1 MDPLIILLIGM
12 AVVIGGVLWLRLHA
26 FVALIGG
33 ALVVGALA
41 TPKGIEQSVM
51 SDTRIEK
58 EMHKQATNRLGK
70 DDPNLT
76 NLVQVLHKTQAQH
89 TAAQSVIS
97 RVTTAFGKACGG
109 LGILIAMAA
118 IIGKCLLESGGA
130 ERIVRS
136 ALGWLGEKR
145 APLAFTG
152 SGFLLGTPVFFDTV
166 FYLMIPLGK
175 ALAMRFR
182 ENYGLYIMTI
192 VAGATM
198 AHSLVPPTP
207 GPLFVA
213 DQLGVERL
221 DDRDG
226 VGRWDGCVCAT
237 GYVYAKWINGES
249 KWHVRCAT
257 QPTRRLATDEIAKRD
272 DSRCHRL
279 AVIVASAAP
288 DRIDRGEH
296 HPAKDSC
303 RAAGWLGRFSELGWR
318 QKHRADHFG
327 GGCAWLVG
335 IAKARRQ
342 TGVGRLGAGS
352 FVASGGVV
360 ILITAAGA
368 SFGTVLQQTNIAA
381 RIGGLAEE
389 FSITGL
395 LVLPMAFFVT
405 AIVRTAQGSATVS
418 MITSVGIFAGMAGG
432 LPFHPVYLAM
442 AIGCGSKPFPWMND
456 SGFWVIN
463 RMSGM
468 TLRESIRE
476 RVVSDDCNG
485 DRRLGCGDAP
495 RLAVSDERLTL
506 GQGLD
511 RQV

>member
-33 ALVVGALA
+33 ALVVGSLA
-41 TPKGIEQSVM
+41 TPDAIQQSVM
-51 SDTRIEK
+51 NDTRIEK
-58 EMHKQATNRLGK
+58 DIRKQATNRLGQ
-70 DDPNLT
+70 DNPNLT
-76 NLVQVLHKTQAQH
+76 NLVQELHETQAKH

-97 RVTTAFGKACGG
+97 RVTGAFGKACGS

-130 ERIVRS
+130 ERIIRS
-136 ALGWLGEKR
+136 ALGLLGEKR

-213 DQLGVERL
+213 VQLDVDLGLMILMGLV
-221 DDRDG
+221 
-226 VGRWDGCVCAT
+226 VGSVACAT
-237 GYVYAKWINGES
+237 GYVYAKFVNGQG
-249 KWHVRCAT
+249 KWRVPLRDSADS
-257 QPTRRLATDEIAKRD
+257 PLAKLEEIAKRD
-272 DSRCHRL
+272 GKSLPPLGLSLLPVLLPIVLIAGNTILEELVGEPPAGL
-279 AVIVASAAP
+279 ANFMSLVGDKNIALILSAAVALGLLAMQK
-288 DRIDRGEH
+288 RGDKQ
-296 HPAKDSC
+296 ALFDSVQS
-303 RAAGWLGRFSELGWR
+303 AL
-318 QKHRADHFG
+318 
-327 GGCAWLVG
+327 
-335 IAKARRQ
+335 
-342 TGVGRLGAGS
+342 
-352 FVASGGVV
+352 ASGGVV

-368 SFGTVLQQTNIAA
+368 SFGAMLQQTNIAA
-381 RIGGLAEE
+381 RIGGLAADFE
-389 FSITGL
+389 ITGL
-395 LVLPMAFFVT
+395 LILPLAFFVT
-405 AIVRTAQGSATVS
+405 AVVRTAQGSATVS
-418 MITSVGIFAGMAGG
+418 MITSVGIFAGMAAT
-432 LPFHPVYLAM
+432 LTFHPVYLAM

-468 TLRESIRE
+468 TIGETIRS
-476 RVVSDDCNG
+476 VSFLMTVMAIDG
-485 DRRLGCGDAP
+485 LIAVIL
-495 RLAVSDERLTL
+495 LAWFFPMA
-506 GQGLD
+506 G
-511 RQV
+511 

>member
-26 FVALIGG
+26 FMALIGG
-33 ALVVGALA
+33 ALVVGLLA
-41 TPKGIEQSVM
+41 TPDAIKESVM
-51 SDTRIEK
+51 NDTRIEK
-58 EMHKQATNRLGK
+58 DILKQATNRLGQ

-76 NLVQVLHKTQAQH
+76 NLVQELHKTKAKH

-97 RVTTAFGKACGG
+97 RVTGAFGKACGS

-130 ERIVRS
+130 ERIIRS
-136 ALGWLGEKR
+136 ALGLLGEKR

-213 DQLGVERL
+213 VQLDVDLGLMIMMGLV
-221 DDRDG
+221 
-226 VGRWDGCVCAT
+226 VGSVACAT
-237 GYVYAKWINGES
+237 GYVYAKFVNGHD
-249 KWHVRCAT
+249 KWRVPLRDSADSPLAKLEEIT
-257 QPTRRLATDEIAKRD
+257 QRDNKSLPPLGLSLLPVLLPIVLIAGNTILQKLIADPPAGLASFLSLVGDKNIA
-272 DSRCHRL
+272 L
-279 AVIVASAAP
+279 IISAAVALGLLALQK
-288 DRIDRGEH
+288 RGD
-296 HPAKDSC
+296 KQVLFDSVQ
-303 RAAGWLGRFSELGWR
+303 AAL
-318 QKHRADHFG
+318 
-327 GGCAWLVG
+327 
-335 IAKARRQ
+335 
-342 TGVGRLGAGS
+342 
-352 FVASGGVV
+352 ASGGVV

-368 SFGTVLQQTNIAA
+368 SFGAMLQQTNIAA
-381 RIGGLAEE
+381 RIGGLAADFE
-389 FSITGL
+389 ITGL
-395 LVLPMAFFVT
+395 LVLPLAFFVT
-405 AIVRTAQGSATVS
+405 AVVRTAQGSATVS
-418 MITSVGIFAGMAGG
+418 MITSVGIFAGMAAT

-468 TLRESIRE
+468 TIGETIRS
-476 RVVSDDCNG
+476 VSFLMTVMAIDG
-485 DRRLGCGDAP
+485 LVAVML
-495 RLAVSDERLTL
+495 LAWLFPMP
-506 GQGLD
+506 G
-511 RQV
+511 

>member
-33 ALVVGALA
+33 ALVVGSLA
-41 TPKGIEQSVM
+41 TPDAINQSVM
-51 SDTRIEK
+51 NDTRIEK
-58 EMHKQATNRLGK
+58 DIRKQATNRLGQ
-70 DDPNLT
+70 DDSNLT
-76 NLVQVLHKTQAQH
+76 NLVQELHKTKAKH

-97 RVTTAFGKACGG
+97 RVTGAFGKACGS

-136 ALGWLGEKR
+136 ALGLLGEKR

-213 DQLGVERL
+213 VQLDVDLGLMILMGLV
-221 DDRDG
+221 
-226 VGRWDGCVCAT
+226 VGSVACAT
-237 GYVYAKWINGES
+237 GYVYAKFVNGHD
-249 KWHVRCAT
+249 KWRVPLRDSADS
-257 QPTRRLATDEIAKRD
+257 PLAKLEEIAKRD
-272 DSRCHRL
+272 GKSLPPLGLSLLPVLLPIVLIAGNTILEELVGEPPAGL
-279 AVIVASAAP
+279 ANFMSLVGDKNIALILSAAVALGLLAMQK
-288 DRIDRGEH
+288 RGDKQ
-296 HPAKDSC
+296 ALFDSVQS
-303 RAAGWLGRFSELGWR
+303 AL
-318 QKHRADHFG
+318 
-327 GGCAWLVG
+327 
-335 IAKARRQ
+335 
-342 TGVGRLGAGS
+342 
-352 FVASGGVV
+352 ASGGVV

-368 SFGTVLQQTNIAA
+368 SFGAMLQQTNIAA
-381 RIGGLAEE
+381 RIGGLAADFE
-389 FSITGL
+389 ITGL
-395 LVLPMAFFVT
+395 LVLPLAFLVT
-405 AIVRTAQGSATVS
+405 AVVRTAQGSATVS
-418 MITSVGIFAGMAGG
+418 MITSVGIFAGMAAT

-468 TLRESIRE
+468 TIGETIRS
-476 RVVSDDCNG
+476 VSFLMTVMAIDG
-485 DRRLGCGDAP
+485 LVAVML
-495 RLAVSDERLTL
+495 LAWLFPMS
-506 GQGLD
+506 G
-511 RQV
+511 

>member
-12 AVVIGGVLWLRLHA
+12 AVVIGGILWLRLHA

-33 ALVVGALA
+33 ALVVGSLA
-41 TPKGIEQSVM
+41 TPDAIQQSVM
-51 SDTRIEK
+51 NDTRIEK
-58 EMHKQATNRLGK
+58 DIRKQATNRLGQ

-76 NLVQVLHKTQAQH
+76 NLVQELQKTQAKH

-97 RVTTAFGKACGG
+97 RVTGAFGKACGS

-130 ERIVRS
+130 ERIIRS
-136 ALGWLGEKR
+136 ALGLLGEKR

-152 SGFLLGTPVFFDTV
+152 CGFLLGTPVFFDTV

-213 DQLGVERL
+213 VQLDVDLGLMILMGLV
-221 DDRDG
+221 
-226 VGRWDGCVCAT
+226 VGSVACAT
-237 GYVYAKWINGES
+237 GYVYAKFVNGHD
-249 KWHVRCAT
+249 KWRVPLRDSADS
-257 QPTRRLATDEIAKRD
+257 PLAKLEEIAQRD
-272 DSRCHRL
+272 NKSLPPLGLSLLPVLLPIVLIAGNTILQKLIADPPVGL
-279 AVIVASAAP
+279 ANFLGLVGDKNIALIISAAVALGLLAMQK
-288 DRIDRGEH
+288 RGDKQ
-296 HPAKDSC
+296 ALFDSVQS
-303 RAAGWLGRFSELGWR
+303 AL
-318 QKHRADHFG
+318 
-327 GGCAWLVG
+327 
-335 IAKARRQ
+335 
-342 TGVGRLGAGS
+342 
-352 FVASGGVV
+352 ASGGVV

-368 SFGTVLQQTNIAA
+368 SFGTMLQQTNIAA
-381 RIGGLAEE
+381 RIGGLAEQFE
-389 FSITGL
+389 ITGL
-395 LVLPMAFFVT
+395 MVLPMAFFVT
-405 AIVRTAQGSATVS
+405 ALIRTAQGSATVS
-418 MITSVGIFAGMAGG
+418 MITSVGIFAGMAAT

-468 TLRESIRE
+468 TIRESIRS
-476 RVVSDDCNG
+476 VSFLMTVMAIDG
-485 DRRLGCGDAP
+485 LVAVML
-495 RLAVSDERLTL
+495 LAWLFPMS
-506 GQGLD
+506 
-511 RQV
+511 

>member
-26 FVALIGG
+26 FVALIVG
-33 ALVVGALA
+33 ALVVGSLA
-41 TPKGIEQSVM
+41 TPDAIQQSVM
-51 SDTRIEK
+51 NDTRIEK
-58 EMHKQATNRLGK
+58 DIRKQATNRLGQ

-76 NLVQVLHKTQAQH
+76 NLVQELHKTKAKH

-97 RVTTAFGKACGG
+97 RVTGAFGSACGS

-130 ERIVRS
+130 ERIIRS
-136 ALGWLGEKR
+136 ALGLLGEKR

-175 ALAMRFR
+175 ALAMRYR

-213 DQLGVERL
+213 VQLDVDLGLMILMGLV
-221 DDRDG
+221 
-226 VGRWDGCVCAT
+226 VGSVACAT
-237 GYVYAKWINGES
+237 GYVYAKFVNGHD
-249 KWHVRCAT
+249 KWRVPLRDSADL
-257 QPTRRLATDEIAKRD
+257 PLAKLEEIAQRD
-272 DSRCHRL
+272 NKSLPPLGLSLLPVLLPIVLIAGNTILQKLIADPPVGL
-279 AVIVASAAP
+279 ANFLGLVGDKNIALIISAAVALGLLAMQK
-288 DRIDRGEH
+288 RGDKQ
-296 HPAKDSC
+296 ALFDSVQS
-303 RAAGWLGRFSELGWR
+303 AL
-318 QKHRADHFG
+318 
-327 GGCAWLVG
+327 
-335 IAKARRQ
+335 
-342 TGVGRLGAGS
+342 
-352 FVASGGVV
+352 ASGGVV

-368 SFGTVLQQTNIAA
+368 SFGAMLQQTNIAA
-381 RIGGLAEE
+381 RIGGLAADFE
-389 FSITGL
+389 ITGL
-395 LVLPMAFFVT
+395 LVLPLAFFVT
-405 AIVRTAQGSATVS
+405 AVVRTAQGSATVS
-418 MITSVGIFAGMAGG
+418 MITSVGIFAGMAAT

-468 TLRESIRE
+468 TIGETIRS
-476 RVVSDDCNG
+476 VSFLMTVMAIDG
-485 DRRLGCGDAP
+485 LVAVML
-495 RLAVSDERLTL
+495 LAWLFPMS
-506 GQGLD
+506 G
-511 RQV
+511 

>member
-33 ALVVGALA
+33 ALVVGSLA
-41 TPKGIEQSVM
+41 TPDAINQSVM
-51 SDTRIEK
+51 NDTRIEK
-58 EMHKQATNRLGK
+58 DIRKQATNRLGQ
-70 DDPNLT
+70 DDSNLT
-76 NLVQVLHKTQAQH
+76 NLVQELHKTKANH

-97 RVTTAFGKACGG
+97 RVTGAFGKACGS

-118 IIGKCLLESGGA
+118 IIGKCLLDSGGA
-130 ERIVRS
+130 ERIIRS
-136 ALGWLGEKR
+136 ALGLLGEKR

-175 ALAMRFR
+175 ALATRFR

-213 DQLGVERL
+213 DQLDVDLGL
-221 DDRDG
+221 MIIMG
-226 VGRWDGCVCAT
+226 LLVGSVACAT
-237 GYVYAKWINGES
+237 GYIYAKFVNGHK
-249 KWHVRCAT
+249 KWHVPLRDSPDSPLAKLEEIVQREDKSLPPLGLALLPVLLPIALIAGNT
-257 QPTRRLATDEIAKRD
+257 ILEELVTDPPVGLATFLGVVGDKNIALII
-272 DSRCHRL
+272 S
-279 AVIVASAAP
+279 AIVALGLLALQKRGDKQALFDSVQSA
-288 DRIDRGEH
+288 
-296 HPAKDSC
+296 
-303 RAAGWLGRFSELGWR
+303 L
-318 QKHRADHFG
+318 
-327 GGCAWLVG
+327 
-335 IAKARRQ
+335 
-342 TGVGRLGAGS
+342 
-352 FVASGGVV
+352 ASGGVV

-368 SFGTVLQQTNIAA
+368 SFGTMLQQTNIAA
-381 RIGGLAEE
+381 SIRELVEQYK
-389 FSITGL
+389 ITGL
-395 LVLPMAFFVT
+395 MVLPMAFLVT
-405 AIVRTAQGSATVS
+405 AVVRTAQGSATVS
-418 MITSVGIFAGMAGG
+418 MITSVGIFAGMAAT

-468 TLRESIRE
+468 TIGETIRS
-476 RVVSDDCNG
+476 VSFLMTAMAIDG
-485 DRRLGCGDAP
+485 LIAVML
-495 RLAVSDERLTL
+495 LAWLFPMT
-506 GQGLD
+506 G
-511 RQV
+511 

>member
-26 FVALIGG
+26 FMALIGG
-33 ALVVGALA
+33 ALVVGLLA
-41 TPKGIEQSVM
+41 TPDAIKESVM
-51 SDTRIEK
+51 NDTRIEK
-58 EMHKQATNRLGK
+58 DIRKQATNRLGQ

-76 NLVQVLHKTQAQH
+76 NLVQELHKTKAKH
-89 TAAQSVIS
+89 MAAQSVIS
-97 RVTTAFGKACGG
+97 RVTGAFGKACGS

-130 ERIVRS
+130 ERIIRS
-136 ALGWLGEKR
+136 ALGLLGEKR

-213 DQLGVERL
+213 VQLDVDLGLMILMGLV
-221 DDRDG
+221 
-226 VGRWDGCVCAT
+226 VGSVACAT
-237 GYVYAKWINGES
+237 GYVYAKFVNGHD
-249 KWHVRCAT
+249 KWQVPLRDSADL
-257 QPTRRLATDEIAKRD
+257 PLAKLEEIAQRD
-272 DSRCHRL
+272 SKSLPPLGL
-279 AVIVASAAP
+279 ALLPVLLPIVLIGGNTILQKLIAAP
-288 DRIDRGEH
+288 PVGL
-296 HPAKDSC
+296 ANF
-303 RAAGWLGRFSELGWR
+303 LG
-318 QKHRADHFG
+318 
-327 GGCAWLVG
+327 LVG
-335 IAKARRQ
+335 DKNIALIIAAA
-342 TGVGRLGAGS
+342 VGLGLLAMQKRGDKQALFDS
-352 FVASGGVV
+352 VQSALASGGVV

-368 SFGTVLQQTNIAA
+368 SFGTMLQQTNIAA
-381 RIGGLAEE
+381 RIGGLAADFE
-389 FSITGL
+389 ITGL
-395 LVLPMAFFVT
+395 LVLPLAFFVT
-405 AIVRTAQGSATVS
+405 AVVRTAQGSATVS
-418 MITSVGIFAGMAGG
+418 MITSVGIFAGMAAT

-468 TLRESIRE
+468 TIRESIRS
-476 RVVSDDCNG
+476 VSFLMTVMAVDG
-485 DRRLGCGDAP
+485 LVAVML
-495 RLAVSDERLTL
+495 LAWLFPMS
-506 GQGLD
+506 
-511 RQV
+511 

>member
-33 ALVVGALA
+33 ALVVGSLA
-41 TPKGIEQSVM
+41 TPDAIEQSVM
-51 SDTRIEK
+51 NDSRIEK
-58 EMHKQATNRLGK
+58 ELHRQAVNRLGK
-70 DDPNLT
+70 DDSNLT
-76 NLVQVLHKTQAQH
+76 DLVQELQKTQAKH

-97 RVTTAFGKACGG
+97 RVTSAFGSACGS

-130 ERIVRS
+130 ERIIRS
-136 ALGWLGEKR
+136 ALGLLGEKR

-213 DQLGVERL
+213 VQLDVDLGLMIMMGLV
-221 DDRDG
+221 
-226 VGRWDGCVCAT
+226 VGSVACAT
-237 GYVYAKWINGES
+237 GYVYAKFVNGHD
-249 KWHVRCAT
+249 KWRVPLRDSADS
-257 QPTRRLATDEIAKRD
+257 PLAKLEEIAQRD
-272 DSRCHRL
+272 NKSLPPLGLSLLPVLLPIVLIAGNTILQKLIADPPVGL
-279 AVIVASAAP
+279 ANFLGLVGDKNIALIISAAVALGLLAMQK
-288 DRIDRGEH
+288 RGDKQ
-296 HPAKDSC
+296 ALFDSVQS
-303 RAAGWLGRFSELGWR
+303 AL
-318 QKHRADHFG
+318 
-327 GGCAWLVG
+327 
-335 IAKARRQ
+335 
-342 TGVGRLGAGS
+342 
-352 FVASGGVV
+352 ASGGVV

-368 SFGTVLQQTNIAA
+368 SFGAMLQQTNIAA
-381 RIGGLAEE
+381 RIGGLAADFE
-389 FSITGL
+389 ITGL
-395 LVLPMAFFVT
+395 LVLPLAFFVT
-405 AIVRTAQGSATVS
+405 AVVRTAQGSATVS
-418 MITSVGIFAGMAGG
+418 MITSVGIFAGMAAT

-468 TLRESIRE
+468 TIGETIRS
-476 RVVSDDCNG
+476 VSFLMTVMAIDG
-485 DRRLGCGDAP
+485 LVAVML
-495 RLAVSDERLTL
+495 LAWLFPMS
-506 GQGLD
+506 G
-511 RQV
+511 

>member
-33 ALVVGALA
+33 ALVVGSLA
-41 TPKGIEQSVM
+41 TPDAINQSVM
-51 SDTRIEK
+51 NDTRIEK
-58 EMHKQATNRLGK
+58 DIRKQATNRLGQ
-70 DDPNLT
+70 DDSNLT
-76 NLVQVLHKTQAQH
+76 NLVQELHKTKAKH

-97 RVTTAFGKACGG
+97 RVTGAFGKACGS

-118 IIGKCLLESGGA
+118 IIGKCLLDSGGA
-130 ERIVRS
+130 ERIIRS
-136 ALGWLGEKR
+136 ALGLLGEKR

-175 ALAMRFR
+175 ALATRFR

-213 DQLGVERL
+213 VQLDVDLGLMIIMGLV
-221 DDRDG
+221 
-226 VGRWDGCVCAT
+226 VGSVACAT
-237 GYVYAKWINGES
+237 GYIYAKFVNGHK
-249 KWHVRCAT
+249 KWHVPLRDSPDSPLAKLEEIVQREDKSLPPLGLALLPVLLPIALIAGNT
-257 QPTRRLATDEIAKRD
+257 ILEELVAEPPVGLATFLGVVGDKNIALII
-272 DSRCHRL
+272 S
-279 AVIVASAAP
+279 AIVALGILALQKRGDKQALFDSVQSA
-288 DRIDRGEH
+288 
-296 HPAKDSC
+296 
-303 RAAGWLGRFSELGWR
+303 L
-318 QKHRADHFG
+318 
-327 GGCAWLVG
+327 
-335 IAKARRQ
+335 
-342 TGVGRLGAGS
+342 
-352 FVASGGVV
+352 ASGGVV

-368 SFGTVLQQTNIAA
+368 SFGTMLQQTNIAA
-381 RIGGLAEE
+381 SIRELAEQYK
-389 FSITGL
+389 ITGL
-395 LVLPMAFFVT
+395 MVLPMAFLVT
-405 AIVRTAQGSATVS
+405 AVVRTAQGSATVS
-418 MITSVGIFAGMAGG
+418 MITSVGIFAGMAAT

-468 TLRESIRE
+468 TIGETIRS
-476 RVVSDDCNG
+476 VSFLMTAMAING
-485 DRRLGCGDAP
+485 LIAVML
-495 RLAVSDERLTL
+495 LAWLFPMT
-506 GQGLD
+506 G
-511 RQV
+511 

>member
-33 ALVVGALA
+33 ALVVGSLA
-41 TPKGIEQSVM
+41 TPDAIQQSVM
-51 SDTRIEK
+51 NDTRIEK
-58 EMHKQATNRLGK
+58 DIRKQATNRLGQ

-76 NLVQVLHKTQAQH
+76 NLVQELHKTQAKH

-97 RVTTAFGKACGG
+97 RVTGAFGKACGS

-130 ERIVRS
+130 ERIIRS
-136 ALGWLGEKR
+136 ALGLLGEKR

-175 ALAMRFR
+175 ALALRFR

-213 DQLGVERL
+213 VQLDVDLGLMILMGLV
-221 DDRDG
+221 
-226 VGRWDGCVCAT
+226 VGSVACAT
-237 GYVYAKWINGES
+237 GYVYAKFVNGQD
-249 KWHVRCAT
+249 KWRVPLRDSADS
-257 QPTRRLATDEIAKRD
+257 PLAKLEEIAKRD
-272 DSRCHRL
+272 GKSLPPLGLSLLPVLLPIVLIAGNTILEELVGEPPAGL
-279 AVIVASAAP
+279 ASFLSLVGDKNIALILSAAVALGLLAMQK
-288 DRIDRGEH
+288 RGDKQ
-296 HPAKDSC
+296 ALFDSVQS
-303 RAAGWLGRFSELGWR
+303 AL
-318 QKHRADHFG
+318 
-327 GGCAWLVG
+327 
-335 IAKARRQ
+335 
-342 TGVGRLGAGS
+342 
-352 FVASGGVV
+352 ASGGVV

-368 SFGTVLQQTNIAA
+368 SFGTMLQQTNIAA
-381 RIGGLAEE
+381 RIGGLAEQFE
-389 FSITGL
+389 ITGL
-395 LVLPMAFFVT
+395 MVLPMAFFVT
-405 AIVRTAQGSATVS
+405 ALIRTAQGSATVS
-418 MITSVGIFAGMAGG
+418 MITSVGIFAGMAAT

-468 TLRESIRE
+468 TIGETIRS
-476 RVVSDDCNG
+476 VSFLMTVMAING
-485 DRRLGCGDAP
+485 LIAVIL
-495 RLAVSDERLTL
+495 LAWLFPMA
-506 GQGLD
+506 G
-511 RQV
+511 

>member
-33 ALVVGALA
+33 ALVVGSLA
-41 TPKGIEQSVM
+41 TPDAINQSVM
-51 SDTRIEK
+51 NDTRIEK
-58 EMHKQATNRLGK
+58 DIRKQATNRLGQ
-70 DDPNLT
+70 DDSNLT
-76 NLVQVLHKTQAQH
+76 NLVQELHKTKAKH

-97 RVTTAFGKACGG
+97 RVTGAFGKACGS

-130 ERIVRS
+130 ERIIRS
-136 ALGWLGEKR
+136 ALGLLGEKR

-213 DQLGVERL
+213 VQLDVDLGLMILMGLV
-221 DDRDG
+221 
-226 VGRWDGCVCAT
+226 VGSVACAT
-237 GYVYAKWINGES
+237 GYVYAKFVNGHD
-249 KWHVRCAT
+249 KWRVPLRDSADS
-257 QPTRRLATDEIAKRD
+257 PLAKLEEIAERD
-272 DSRCHRL
+272 GKSLPPLGLSLLPVLLPIVLIAGNTILEELVGEPPAGL
-279 AVIVASAAP
+279 ANFMSLVGDKNIALILSAAVALGLLAMQK
-288 DRIDRGEH
+288 RGDKQ
-296 HPAKDSC
+296 ALFDSVQS
-303 RAAGWLGRFSELGWR
+303 AL
-318 QKHRADHFG
+318 
-327 GGCAWLVG
+327 
-335 IAKARRQ
+335 
-342 TGVGRLGAGS
+342 
-352 FVASGGVV
+352 ASGGVV

-368 SFGTVLQQTNIAA
+368 SFGTMLQQTNIAA
-381 RIGGLAEE
+381 RIGGLAEQFE
-389 FSITGL
+389 ITGL
-395 LVLPMAFFVT
+395 MVLPMAFFVT
-405 AIVRTAQGSATVS
+405 ALIRTAQGSATVS
-418 MITSVGIFAGMAGG
+418 MITSVGIFAGMAAT

-468 TLRESIRE
+468 TIGESIRS
-476 RVVSDDCNG
+476 VSFMMTAMAIDG
-485 DRRLGCGDAP
+485 LIAVML
-495 RLAVSDERLTL
+495 LAWVFPMT
-506 GQGLD
+506 G
-511 RQV
+511 

>member
-33 ALVVGALA
+33 ALVVGSLA
-41 TPKGIEQSVM
+41 TPDAINQSVM
-51 SDTRIEK
+51 NDTRIEK
-58 EMHKQATNRLGK
+58 DIRKQATNRFGK

-76 NLVQVLHKTQAQH
+76 YLVQLLHETQAKH

-97 RVTTAFGKACGG
+97 RVTGAFGKACGS

-130 ERIVRS
+130 ERIIRS
-136 ALGWLGEKR
+136 ALGLLGEKR

-213 DQLGVERL
+213 VQLDVDLGLMIMMGLV
-221 DDRDG
+221 
-226 VGRWDGCVCAT
+226 VGSVACAT
-237 GYVYAKWINGES
+237 GYVYAKFVNGHDKWRVPLRDSADSPLAKLEEIVKRDGKSLPPLGLSLLPVLLPIVLIAGNTILEELVGES
-249 KWHVRCAT
+249 PAG
-257 QPTRRLATDEIAKRD
+257 LANFMSLVGDKNIA
-272 DSRCHRL
+272 L
-279 AVIVASAAP
+279 ILSAAVALGLLAMQK
-288 DRIDRGEH
+288 RGDKQ
-296 HPAKDSC
+296 ALFDSVQS
-303 RAAGWLGRFSELGWR
+303 AL
-318 QKHRADHFG
+318 
-327 GGCAWLVG
+327 
-335 IAKARRQ
+335 
-342 TGVGRLGAGS
+342 
-352 FVASGGVV
+352 ASGGVV

-368 SFGTVLQQTNIAA
+368 SFGTMLQQTNIAA
-381 RIGGLAEE
+381 RIGGLSEE
-389 FSITGL
+389 FEITGL
-395 LVLPMAFFVT
+395 LILPMAFFVT
-405 AIVRTAQGSATVS
+405 ALIRTAQGSATVS
-418 MITSVGIFAGMAGG
+418 MITSVGIFAGMAAT

-468 TLRESIRE
+468 TIGESIRS
-476 RVVSDDCNG
+476 VSFMMTAMAIDG
-485 DRRLGCGDAP
+485 LIAVML
-495 RLAVSDERLTL
+495 LAWLL
-506 GQGLD
+506 PMN
-511 RQV
+511 

>member
-33 ALVVGALA
+33 ALVVGSLA
-41 TPKGIEQSVM
+41 TPDAIQQSVM
-51 SDTRIEK
+51 NDTRIEK
-58 EMHKQATNRLGK
+58 DIRKQATNRLGQ

-76 NLVQVLHKTQAQH
+76 NLVQELHKTQAKH

-97 RVTTAFGKACGG
+97 RVTGAFGKACGS

-130 ERIVRS
+130 ERIIRS
-136 ALGWLGEKR
+136 ALGLLGEKR

-175 ALAMRFR
+175 ALALRFR

-213 DQLGVERL
+213 VQLDVDLGLMILMGLV
-221 DDRDG
+221 
-226 VGRWDGCVCAT
+226 VGSVACAT
-237 GYVYAKWINGES
+237 GYVYAKFVNGQD
-249 KWHVRCAT
+249 KWRVPLRDSADS
-257 QPTRRLATDEIAKRD
+257 PLAKLEEIAKRD
-272 DSRCHRL
+272 GKSLPPLGLSLLPVLLPIVLIAGNTILEELVGEPPAGL
-279 AVIVASAAP
+279 ASFLSLVGDKNIALILSAAVALGLLAMQK
-288 DRIDRGEH
+288 RGDKQ
-296 HPAKDSC
+296 ALFDSVQS
-303 RAAGWLGRFSELGWR
+303 AL
-318 QKHRADHFG
+318 
-327 GGCAWLVG
+327 
-335 IAKARRQ
+335 
-342 TGVGRLGAGS
+342 
-352 FVASGGVV
+352 ASGGVV

-368 SFGTVLQQTNIAA
+368 SFGTMLQQTNIAA
-381 RIGGLAEE
+381 RIGGLAEQFE
-389 FSITGL
+389 ITGL
-395 LVLPMAFFVT
+395 MVLPMAFFVT
-405 AIVRTAQGSATVS
+405 ALIRTAQGSATVS
-418 MITSVGIFAGMAGG
+418 MITSVGIFAGMAAT
-432 LPFHPVYLAM
+432 LPFHAVYLAM

-468 TLRESIRE
+468 TIGETIRS
-476 RVVSDDCNG
+476 VSFLMTVMAIDG
-485 DRRLGCGDAP
+485 LIAVIL
-495 RLAVSDERLTL
+495 LAWFFPMA
-506 GQGLD
+506 G
-511 RQV
+511 

>member
-33 ALVVGALA
+33 ALVVGSLA
-41 TPKGIEQSVM
+41 TPDAINQSVM
-51 SDTRIEK
+51 NDTRIEK
-58 EMHKQATNRLGK
+58 DIRKQATNRLGQ
-70 DDPNLT
+70 DDSNLK
-76 NLVQVLHKTQAQH
+76 NLVQELHKTKAKH

-97 RVTTAFGKACGG
+97 RVTGAFGKACGS

-118 IIGKCLLESGGA
+118 IIGKCLLDSGGA
-130 ERIVRS
+130 ERIIRS
-136 ALGWLGEKR
+136 ALGLLGEKR

-175 ALAMRFR
+175 ALATRFR

-213 DQLGVERL
+213 VQLDVDLGLMIIMGLV
-221 DDRDG
+221 
-226 VGRWDGCVCAT
+226 VGSVACAT
-237 GYVYAKWINGES
+237 GYIYAKFVNGHK
-249 KWHVRCAT
+249 KWHVPLRDSPDSPLAKLEEIVQREDKSLPPLGLALLPVLLPIALIAGNT
-257 QPTRRLATDEIAKRD
+257 ILEELVAEPPVGLATFLGVVGDKNIALII
-272 DSRCHRL
+272 S
-279 AVIVASAAP
+279 AIVALGILALQKRGDKQALFDSVQSA
-288 DRIDRGEH
+288 
-296 HPAKDSC
+296 
-303 RAAGWLGRFSELGWR
+303 L
-318 QKHRADHFG
+318 
-327 GGCAWLVG
+327 
-335 IAKARRQ
+335 
-342 TGVGRLGAGS
+342 
-352 FVASGGVV
+352 ASGGVV

-368 SFGTVLQQTNIAA
+368 SFGTMLQQTNIAA
-381 RIGGLAEE
+381 SIRELAEQYK
-389 FSITGL
+389 ITGL
-395 LVLPMAFFVT
+395 MVLPMAFLVT
-405 AIVRTAQGSATVS
+405 AVVRTAQGSATVS
-418 MITSVGIFAGMAGG
+418 MITSVGIFAGMAAT

-468 TLRESIRE
+468 TIGETIRS
-476 RVVSDDCNG
+476 VSFLMTAMAIDG
-485 DRRLGCGDAP
+485 LIAVML
-495 RLAVSDERLTL
+495 LAWLFPMT
-506 GQGLD
+506 G
-511 RQV
+511 

>member
-33 ALVVGALA
+33 ALVVGSLA
-41 TPKGIEQSVM
+41 TPDAIQQSVM
-51 SDTRIEK
+51 NDTRIEK
-58 EMHKQATNRLGK
+58 DIRKQATNRLGQ

-76 NLVQVLHKTQAQH
+76 NLVQELHKTQAKH

-97 RVTTAFGKACGG
+97 RVTGAFGKACGS

-130 ERIVRS
+130 ERIIRS
-136 ALGWLGEKR
+136 ALGLLGEKR

-213 DQLGVERL
+213 VQLDVDLGLMILMGLV
-221 DDRDG
+221 
-226 VGRWDGCVCAT
+226 VGSVACAT
-237 GYVYAKWINGES
+237 GYVYAKFVNGQD
-249 KWHVRCAT
+249 KWRVPLRDSADS
-257 QPTRRLATDEIAKRD
+257 PLAKLEEIAKRD
-272 DSRCHRL
+272 GKSLPPLGLSLLPVLLPIVLIAGNTILEELVGEPPAGL
-279 AVIVASAAP
+279 ASFLSLVGDKNIALILSAAVALGLLAMQK
-288 DRIDRGEH
+288 RGDKQ
-296 HPAKDSC
+296 ALFDSVQS
-303 RAAGWLGRFSELGWR
+303 AL
-318 QKHRADHFG
+318 
-327 GGCAWLVG
+327 
-335 IAKARRQ
+335 
-342 TGVGRLGAGS
+342 
-352 FVASGGVV
+352 ASGGVV

-368 SFGTVLQQTNIAA
+368 SFGTMLQQTNIAA
-381 RIGGLAEE
+381 RIGGLAEQFE
-389 FSITGL
+389 ITGL
-395 LVLPMAFFVT
+395 MVLPMAFFVT
-405 AIVRTAQGSATVS
+405 ALIRTAQGSATVS
-418 MITSVGIFAGMAGG
+418 MITSVGIFAGMAAT
-432 LPFHPVYLAM
+432 LPFHAVYLAM

-468 TLRESIRE
+468 TIGETIRS
-476 RVVSDDCNG
+476 VSFLMTVMAIDG
-485 DRRLGCGDAP
+485 LIAVIL
-495 RLAVSDERLTL
+495 LAWLFPMA
-506 GQGLD
+506 G
-511 RQV
+511 

>member
-26 FVALIGG
+26 FMALIGG
-33 ALVVGALA
+33 ALVVGLLA
-41 TPKGIEQSVM
+41 TPDAIKESVM
-51 SDTRIEK
+51 NDTRIEK
-58 EMHKQATNRLGK
+58 DIRKQATNRLGQ

-76 NLVQVLHKTQAQH
+76 NLVQELHKTKAKH
-89 TAAQSVIS
+89 MAAQSLIS
-97 RVTTAFGKACGG
+97 RVTGAFGKACGS

-130 ERIVRS
+130 ERIIRS
-136 ALGWLGEKR
+136 ALGLLGEKR

-175 ALAMRFR
+175 ALAIRSR

-213 DQLGVERL
+213 VQLDVDLGLMILMGLV
-221 DDRDG
+221 
-226 VGRWDGCVCAT
+226 VGSVACAT
-237 GYVYAKWINGES
+237 GYVYAKFVNGHD
-249 KWHVRCAT
+249 KWQVPLRDSADL
-257 QPTRRLATDEIAKRD
+257 PLAKLEEIAQRD
-272 DSRCHRL
+272 SKSLPPLGL
-279 AVIVASAAP
+279 ALLPVLLPIVLIAGNTILQKLIAAP
-288 DRIDRGEH
+288 PVGL
-296 HPAKDSC
+296 ANF
-303 RAAGWLGRFSELGWR
+303 LG
-318 QKHRADHFG
+318 
-327 GGCAWLVG
+327 LVG
-335 IAKARRQ
+335 DKNIALIIAAA
-342 TGVGRLGAGS
+342 VGLGLLAMQKRGDKQALFDS
-352 FVASGGVV
+352 VQSALASGGVV

-368 SFGTVLQQTNIAA
+368 SFGTMLQQTNIAA
-381 RIGGLAEE
+381 RIGGLAADFE
-389 FSITGL
+389 ITGL
-395 LVLPMAFFVT
+395 LVLPLAFFVT
-405 AIVRTAQGSATVS
+405 AVVRTAQGSATVS
-418 MITSVGIFAGMAGG
+418 MITSVGIFAGMAAT

-468 TLRESIRE
+468 TIRESIRS
-476 RVVSDDCNG
+476 VSFLMTVMAIDG
-485 DRRLGCGDAP
+485 LVAVML
-495 RLAVSDERLTL
+495 LAWLFPMS
-506 GQGLD
+506 
-511 RQV
+511 

>member
-33 ALVVGALA
+33 ALVVGSLA
-41 TPKGIEQSVM
+41 TPDAIQQSVM
-51 SDTRIEK
+51 NDTRIEK
-58 EMHKQATNRLGK
+58 DIRKQATNRLGQ

-76 NLVQVLHKTQAQH
+76 NLVQELHKTQAKH

-97 RVTTAFGKACGG
+97 RVTGAFGKACGS

-130 ERIVRS
+130 ERIIRS
-136 ALGWLGEKR
+136 ALGLLGEKR

-175 ALAMRFR
+175 ALALRFR

-213 DQLGVERL
+213 VQLDVDLGLMILMGLV
-221 DDRDG
+221 
-226 VGRWDGCVCAT
+226 VGSVACAT
-237 GYVYAKWINGES
+237 GYVYAKFVNGQD
-249 KWHVRCAT
+249 KWRVPLRDSADS
-257 QPTRRLATDEIAKRD
+257 PLAKLEEIAKRD
-272 DSRCHRL
+272 GKSLPPLGLSLLPVLLPIVLIAGNTILEELVGEPPAGL
-279 AVIVASAAP
+279 ASFLSLVGDKNIALILSAAVALGMLAMQK
-288 DRIDRGEH
+288 RGDKQ
-296 HPAKDSC
+296 ALFDSVQS
-303 RAAGWLGRFSELGWR
+303 AL
-318 QKHRADHFG
+318 
-327 GGCAWLVG
+327 
-335 IAKARRQ
+335 
-342 TGVGRLGAGS
+342 
-352 FVASGGVV
+352 ASGGVV

-368 SFGTVLQQTNIAA
+368 SFGTMLQQTNIAA
-381 RIGGLAEE
+381 RIGGLAEQFE
-389 FSITGL
+389 ITGL
-395 LVLPMAFFVT
+395 MVLPMAFFVT
-405 AIVRTAQGSATVS
+405 ALIRTAQGSATVS
-418 MITSVGIFAGMAGG
+418 MITSVGIFAGMAAT

-468 TLRESIRE
+468 TIGETIRS
-476 RVVSDDCNG
+476 VSFLMTVMAIDG
-485 DRRLGCGDAP
+485 LIAVIL
-495 RLAVSDERLTL
+495 LAWLFPMA
-506 GQGLD
+506 G
-511 RQV
+511 

>member
-1 MDPLIILLIGM
+1 M

-33 ALVVGALA
+33 ALVVGSLA
-41 TPKGIEQSVM
+41 TPDAIQQSVM
-51 SDTRIEK
+51 NDTRIEK
-58 EMHKQATNRLGK
+58 DIRKQATNRLGQ

-76 NLVQVLHKTQAQH
+76 NLVQELHKTKAKH

-97 RVTTAFGKACGG
+97 RVTGAFGKACGS

-118 IIGKCLLESGGA
+118 IIGKCLLDSGGA
-130 ERIVRS
+130 ERIIRS
-136 ALGWLGEKR
+136 ALGLLGEKR

-213 DQLGVERL
+213 DQLDVDLGLMIIMGLV
-221 DDRDG
+221 
-226 VGRWDGCVCAT
+226 VGSVACAT
-237 GYVYAKWINGES
+237 GYVYAKFVNRHK
-249 KWHVRCAT
+249 KWHVPLRDSADSPLAKLEEIVQRDDKSLPPLGLALLPVLLPIVLIAGNT
-257 QPTRRLATDEIAKRD
+257 ILEELVAEPPVGLATFLSVVGDRNIALIISAIIALGLLALQKRGD
-272 DSRCHRL
+272 KQALFDS
-279 AVIVASAAP
+279 VQSA
-288 DRIDRGEH
+288 
-296 HPAKDSC
+296 
-303 RAAGWLGRFSELGWR
+303 L
-318 QKHRADHFG
+318 
-327 GGCAWLVG
+327 
-335 IAKARRQ
+335 
-342 TGVGRLGAGS
+342 
-352 FVASGGVV
+352 ASGGVV

-368 SFGTVLQQTNIAA
+368 SFGTMLQQTNIAA
-381 RIGGLAEE
+381 SIRELAEQYK
-389 FSITGL
+389 ITGL
-395 LVLPMAFFVT
+395 MVLPMVFLVT
-405 AIVRTAQGSATVS
+405 AVVRTAQGSATVS
-418 MITSVGIFAGMAGG
+418 MITSVGIFAGMAAT

-468 TLRESIRE
+468 TIGETIRS
-476 RVVSDDCNG
+476 VSFLMTAMAIDG
-485 DRRLGCGDAP
+485 LIAVML
-495 RLAVSDERLTL
+495 LAWLFPMT
-506 GQGLD
+506 G
-511 RQV
+511 

>member
-33 ALVVGALA
+33 ALVVASLA
-41 TPKGIEQSVM
+41 TPDAIKQSVM
-51 SDTRIEK
+51 NDTRIEK
-58 EMHKQATNRLGK
+58 DIRKQATNRLGQ
-70 DDPNLT
+70 DDSNLT
-76 NLVQVLHKTQAQH
+76 NLVQELHKTKAKH

-97 RVTTAFGKACGG
+97 RVTGAFGKACGS

-118 IIGKCLLESGGA
+118 IIGKCLLDSGGA
-130 ERIVRS
+130 ERIIRS
-136 ALGWLGEKR
+136 ALGLLGEKR

-213 DQLGVERL
+213 DQLDVDLGLMIIMGLV
-221 DDRDG
+221 
-226 VGRWDGCVCAT
+226 VGSVACAT
-237 GYVYAKWINGES
+237 GYVYAKFVNRHK
-249 KWHVRCAT
+249 KWHVPLRDSTDSPLAKLEEIVQRDDKSLPPLGLALLPVLLPIVLIAGNT
-257 QPTRRLATDEIAKRD
+257 ILAELVAEPPVGLATFLGVVGDRNIALIISAIIALGLLALQKRGD
-272 DSRCHRL
+272 KQALFDS
-279 AVIVASAAP
+279 VQSA
-288 DRIDRGEH
+288 
-296 HPAKDSC
+296 
-303 RAAGWLGRFSELGWR
+303 L
-318 QKHRADHFG
+318 
-327 GGCAWLVG
+327 
-335 IAKARRQ
+335 
-342 TGVGRLGAGS
+342 
-352 FVASGGVV
+352 ASGGVV

-368 SFGTVLQQTNIAA
+368 SFGTMLQQTNIAA
-381 RIGGLAEE
+381 SIRELAEQYK
-389 FSITGL
+389 ITGL
-395 LVLPMAFFVT
+395 MVLPMAFLVT
-405 AIVRTAQGSATVS
+405 AVVRTAQGSATVS
-418 MITSVGIFAGMAGG
+418 MITSVGIFAGMAAT

-468 TLRESIRE
+468 TIGETIRS
-476 RVVSDDCNG
+476 VSLLMTAMAIDG
-485 DRRLGCGDAP
+485 LIAVML
-495 RLAVSDERLTL
+495 LAWFFPMT
-506 GQGLD
+506 G
-511 RQV
+511 

>member
-26 FVALIGG
+26 FMALIGG
-33 ALVVGALA
+33 ALVVGLLA
-41 TPKGIEQSVM
+41 TPDAIKESVM
-51 SDTRIEK
+51 NDTRIEK
-58 EMHKQATNRLGK
+58 DIRKQATNRLGQ

-76 NLVQVLHKTQAQH
+76 NLVQELHKTKAKH

-97 RVTTAFGKACGG
+97 RVTGAFGKACGS

-130 ERIVRS
+130 ERIIRS
-136 ALGWLGEKR
+136 ALGLLGEKR

-213 DQLGVERL
+213 VQLDVDLGLMILMGLV
-221 DDRDG
+221 
-226 VGRWDGCVCAT
+226 VGSVACAT
-237 GYVYAKWINGES
+237 GYVYAKFVNGHD
-249 KWHVRCAT
+249 KWQVPLRDSADL
-257 QPTRRLATDEIAKRD
+257 PLAKLEEIAQRD
-272 DSRCHRL
+272 SKSLPPLGL
-279 AVIVASAAP
+279 ALLPVLLPIVLIAGNTILQKLIAAP
-288 DRIDRGEH
+288 PVGL
-296 HPAKDSC
+296 ANF
-303 RAAGWLGRFSELGWR
+303 LG
-318 QKHRADHFG
+318 
-327 GGCAWLVG
+327 LVG
-335 IAKARRQ
+335 DKNIALIIAAA
-342 TGVGRLGAGS
+342 VGLGLLAMQKRGDKQALFDS
-352 FVASGGVV
+352 VQSALASGGVV

-368 SFGTVLQQTNIAA
+368 SFGTMLQQTNIAA
-381 RIGGLAEE
+381 RIGGLAADFE
-389 FSITGL
+389 ITGL
-395 LVLPMAFFVT
+395 LVLPLAFFVT
-405 AIVRTAQGSATVS
+405 AVVRTAQGSATVS
-418 MITSVGIFAGMAGG
+418 MITSVGIFAGMAAT

-468 TLRESIRE
+468 TIRESIRS
-476 RVVSDDCNG
+476 VSFLMTVMAIDG
-485 DRRLGCGDAP
+485 LVAVML
-495 RLAVSDERLTL
+495 LAWLFPMS
-506 GQGLD
+506 
-511 RQV
+511 

>member
-33 ALVVGALA
+33 ALVVGSLA
-41 TPKGIEQSVM
+41 TPDAIEQSVM
-51 SDTRIEK
+51 HDSRIKK
-58 EMHKQATNRLGK
+58 ELHRQAVNRLGK
-70 DDPNLT
+70 DDSNLT
-76 NLVQVLHKTQAQH
+76 DLVQELQKTQAKH

-97 RVTTAFGKACGG
+97 RVTGAFGLACGS

-130 ERIVRS
+130 ERIIRS
-136 ALGWLGEKR
+136 ALGLLGEKR

-213 DQLGVERL
+213 VQLDVDLGLMILMGLV
-221 DDRDG
+221 
-226 VGRWDGCVCAT
+226 VGSVACAT
-237 GYVYAKWINGES
+237 GYVYAKFVNGHD
-249 KWHVRCAT
+249 KWRVPLRDSADL
-257 QPTRRLATDEIAKRD
+257 PLAKLEEIAQRD
-272 DSRCHRL
+272 NKSLPPLGLSLLPVLLPIVLIAGNTILQKLIADPPVGL
-279 AVIVASAAP
+279 ANFLGLVGDKNIALIISAAVALGLLAMQK
-288 DRIDRGEH
+288 RGDKQ
-296 HPAKDSC
+296 ALFDSVQS
-303 RAAGWLGRFSELGWR
+303 AL
-318 QKHRADHFG
+318 
-327 GGCAWLVG
+327 
-335 IAKARRQ
+335 
-342 TGVGRLGAGS
+342 
-352 FVASGGVV
+352 ASGGVV

-368 SFGTVLQQTNIAA
+368 SFGAMLQQTNIAA
-381 RIGGLAEE
+381 RIGGLAADFE
-389 FSITGL
+389 ITGL
-395 LVLPMAFFVT
+395 LVLPLAFFVT
-405 AIVRTAQGSATVS
+405 AVVRTAQGSATVS
-418 MITSVGIFAGMAGG
+418 MITSVGIFAGMAAT

-468 TLRESIRE
+468 TIGETIRS
-476 RVVSDDCNG
+476 VSFLMTVMAIDG
-485 DRRLGCGDAP
+485 LVAVML
-495 RLAVSDERLTL
+495 LAWLFPMS
-506 GQGLD
+506 G
-511 RQV
+511 

>member
-1 MDPLIILLIGM
+1 M

-33 ALVVGALA
+33 ALVVGSLA
-41 TPKGIEQSVM
+41 TPDAIQQSVM
-51 SDTRIEK
+51 NDTRIEK
-58 EMHKQATNRLGK
+58 DIRKQATNRLGQ

-76 NLVQVLHKTQAQH
+76 NLVQELHKTQAKH

-97 RVTTAFGKACGG
+97 RVTGAFGKACGS

-130 ERIVRS
+130 ERIIRS
-136 ALGWLGEKR
+136 ALGLLGEKR

-175 ALAMRFR
+175 ALALRFR

-213 DQLGVERL
+213 VQLDVDLGLMILMGLV
-221 DDRDG
+221 
-226 VGRWDGCVCAT
+226 VGSVACAT
-237 GYVYAKWINGES
+237 GYVYAKFVNGQD
-249 KWHVRCAT
+249 KWRVPLRDSADS
-257 QPTRRLATDEIAKRD
+257 PLAKLEEIAKRD
-272 DSRCHRL
+272 GKSLPPLGLSLLPVLLPIVLIAGNTILEELVGEPPAGL
-279 AVIVASAAP
+279 ASFLSLVGDKNIALILSAAVALGMLAMQK
-288 DRIDRGEH
+288 RGDKQ
-296 HPAKDSC
+296 ALFDSVQS
-303 RAAGWLGRFSELGWR
+303 AL
-318 QKHRADHFG
+318 
-327 GGCAWLVG
+327 
-335 IAKARRQ
+335 
-342 TGVGRLGAGS
+342 
-352 FVASGGVV
+352 ASGGVV

-368 SFGTVLQQTNIAA
+368 SFGTMLQQTNIAA
-381 RIGGLAEE
+381 RIGGLAEQFE
-389 FSITGL
+389 ITGL
-395 LVLPMAFFVT
+395 MVLPMAFFVT
-405 AIVRTAQGSATVS
+405 ALIRTAQGSATVS
-418 MITSVGIFAGMAGG
+418 MITSVGIFAGMAAT

-468 TLRESIRE
+468 TIGETIRS
-476 RVVSDDCNG
+476 VSFLMTVMAING
-485 DRRLGCGDAP
+485 LIAVIL
-495 RLAVSDERLTL
+495 LAWLFPMA
-506 GQGLD
+506 G
-511 RQV
+511 

>member
-33 ALVVGALA
+33 ALVVGSLA
-41 TPKGIEQSVM
+41 TPDAIQQSVM
-51 SDTRIEK
+51 NDTRIEK
-58 EMHKQATNRLGK
+58 DIRKQATNRLGQ

-76 NLVQVLHKTQAQH
+76 NLVQELHKTQAKH

-97 RVTTAFGKACGG
+97 RVTGAFGKACGS

-130 ERIVRS
+130 ERIIRS
-136 ALGWLGEKR
+136 ALGLLGEKR

-213 DQLGVERL
+213 VQLDVDLGLMILMGLV
-221 DDRDG
+221 
-226 VGRWDGCVCAT
+226 VGSVACAT
-237 GYVYAKWINGES
+237 GYVYAKFVNGQD
-249 KWHVRCAT
+249 KWRVPLRDSADS
-257 QPTRRLATDEIAKRD
+257 PLAKLEEIAKRD
-272 DSRCHRL
+272 GKSLPPLGLSLLPVLLPIVLIAGNTILEELVGEPPAGL
-279 AVIVASAAP
+279 ASFLSLVGDKNIALILSAAVALGLLAMQK
-288 DRIDRGEH
+288 RGDKQ
-296 HPAKDSC
+296 ALFDSVQS
-303 RAAGWLGRFSELGWR
+303 AL
-318 QKHRADHFG
+318 
-327 GGCAWLVG
+327 
-335 IAKARRQ
+335 
-342 TGVGRLGAGS
+342 
-352 FVASGGVV
+352 ASGGVV
-360 ILITAAGA
+360 ILFTAAGA
-368 SFGTVLQQTNIAA
+368 SFGTMLQQTNIAA
-381 RIGGLAEE
+381 RIGGLAEQFE
-389 FSITGL
+389 ITGL
-395 LVLPMAFFVT
+395 MVLPMAFFVT
-405 AIVRTAQGSATVS
+405 ALIRTAQGSATVS
-418 MITSVGIFAGMAGG
+418 MITSVGIFAGMAAT

-468 TLRESIRE
+468 TIGETIRS
-476 RVVSDDCNG
+476 VSFLMTVMAIDG
-485 DRRLGCGDAP
+485 LIAVIL
-495 RLAVSDERLTL
+495 LAWFFPMA
-506 GQGLD
+506 G
-511 RQV
+511 

>member
-1 MDPLIILLIGM
+1 MDPLIVLLIGM
-12 AVVIGGVLWLRLHA
+12 AVVVGGVLWLRLHA

-41 TPKGIEQSVM
+41 TPEGIEQSVM
-51 SDTRIEK
+51 NDSRIEK
-58 EMHKQATNRLGK
+58 EMRKQATNRLDK
-70 DDPNLT
+70 DHPNLS
-76 NLVQVLHKTQAQH
+76 NLVQDLHKTQAKH
-89 TAAQSVIS
+89 TASQSVIV
-97 RVTTAFGKACGG
+97 RVTTAFGKACGS

-130 ERIVRS
+130 ERIIRS
-136 ALGWLGEKR
+136 ALGLLGEKR

-213 DQLGVERL
+213 DQLDVDLGLMIVMGL
-221 DDRDG
+221 VIG
-226 VGRWDGCVCAT
+226 SVACAT
-237 GYVYAKWINGES
+237 GYVYAKFVNGHDRWRVPLRDSADSPLAKLEEI
-249 KWHVRCAT
+249 VR
-257 QPTRRLATDEIAKRD
+257 RD
-272 DSRCHRL
+272 DKSLPPLGLSLLPVLLPIALITGNTVLQKLVAEPPVGL
-279 AVIVASAAP
+279 AAFLSVVGDKNIALILSAAVALGLLALQKCG
-288 DRIDRGEH
+288 DKQ
-296 HPAKDSC
+296 ALANSVQ
-303 RAAGWLGRFSELGWR
+303 AAL
-318 QKHRADHFG
+318 
-327 GGCAWLVG
+327 
-335 IAKARRQ
+335 
-342 TGVGRLGAGS
+342 
-352 FVASGGVV
+352 ASGGVV

-368 SFGTVLQQTNIAA
+368 SFGTVLQQTNIAE
-381 RIGGLAEE
+381 RISGLAAE
-389 FSITGL
+389 FNITGL

-418 MITSVGIFAGMAGG
+418 MITSVGIFAGMAGE

-468 TLRESIRE
+468 TIRESIRS
-476 RVVSDDCNG
+476 VSFLMTLMAIDG
-485 DRRLGCGDAP
+485 LVAVML
-495 RLAVSDERLTL
+495 LAWLFPMS
-506 GQGLD
+506 G
-511 RQV
+511 

>member
-1 MDPLIILLIGM
+1 MDPLIVLLIGM

-33 ALVVGALA
+33 ALAVGALA
-41 TPKGIEQSVM
+41 TPEGIERSVM
-51 SDTRIEK
+51 NDTRIEK
-58 EMHKQATNRLGK
+58 EMRKQATNRLDK
-70 DDPNLT
+70 DHPNLT
-76 NLVQVLHKTQAQH
+76 NLVQDLHKTQAKH
-89 TAAQSVIS
+89 TASQSVIV
-97 RVTTAFGKACGG
+97 RVTTAFGKACGS

-130 ERIVRS
+130 ERIIRS
-136 ALGWLGEKR
+136 ALGLLGEKR

-213 DQLGVERL
+213 DQLDVDLGLMIVMGL
-221 DDRDG
+221 VIG
-226 VGRWDGCVCAT
+226 SVACAT
-237 GYVYAKWINGES
+237 GYVYAKFVNGHD
-249 KWHVRCAT
+249 KWRVPLRDSADSPLAKLEEIVR
-257 QPTRRLATDEIAKRD
+257 RD
-272 DSRCHRL
+272 DKSLPPLGLSLLPVLLPIALITGNTILQKLVAEPPVGL
-279 AVIVASAAP
+279 AAFLSVVGDKNIALILSAAVALGLLALQK
-288 DRIDRGEH
+288 RGDKQ
-296 HPAKDSC
+296 ALANSVQ
-303 RAAGWLGRFSELGWR
+303 AAL
-318 QKHRADHFG
+318 
-327 GGCAWLVG
+327 
-335 IAKARRQ
+335 
-342 TGVGRLGAGS
+342 
-352 FVASGGVV
+352 ASGGVV

-368 SFGTVLQQTNIAA
+368 SFGTVLQQTNIAE
-381 RIGGLAEE
+381 RISDLAAV
-389 FSITGL
+389 FNITGL
-395 LVLPMAFFVT
+395 LVLPLAFFVT

-418 MITSVGIFAGMAGG
+418 MITSVGIFAGMAGE

-468 TLRESIRE
+468 TIRESIRS
-476 RVVSDDCNG
+476 VSFLMTVMAIDG
-485 DRRLGCGDAP
+485 LVAVML
-495 RLAVSDERLTL
+495 LAWLFPMS
-506 GQGLD
+506 G
-511 RQV
+511 